1 MSGNNSGLIAN
12 QKERNAADTN
22 HLALPQVELPP
33 SLTVKQLA
41 DSLKVEPV
49 KVIKQLMRRGIIA
62 NINQPID
69 FNTAVTL
76 AQDFGYRAQPR
87 TERHVLPARKRDAGG
102 KQQTRPPIVTVMG
115 HVDHGKT
122 TLLDVIRKTNV
133 TAHEAGAITQHI
145 GAYQT
150 TVDGH
155 KITFLDTPGHR
166 AFTAMR
172 AHGAQATDIVVLVVA
187 ADDGVMPQTIEAID
201 HAKAAGVPI
210 VVAINKIDKPGT
222 NSERVKQQLA
232 DSGLVIEE
240 WGGDIVCVPIS
251 AKKGQGISDLLENLF
266 LVADILELKADPDC
280 SAEGAVIE
288 AKLDKT
294 RGALATLLV
303 QKGTLRLGNIVVA
316 GNTWGRIKAMFND
329 QGKRIKKAEPAAPVE
344 VLGLNGVPKSG
355 EVFAVVA
362 TEHQAR
368 NMVSKQEVKRQPAPL
383 SLSTLSSQIGNGQLK
398 ELNIVLKTDV
408 HGSIEPI
415 KNSVDQLNTERVR
428 ANIIHAASGSIT
440 ESDVLLASASK
451 GVIIGFNTGTA
462 PGALQLAE
470 AEGVSIQH
478 YDVIYRLEED
488 VGNALKGLL
497 EPTYAE
503 VLAGRAEIRAV
514 FPSSKQGQIAGIY
527 VREGKI
533 WRDAKAKILRQNEV
547 VHEGQISS
555 LRRFKEDVTE
565 VAAGL
570 ECGIAV
576 EGFVD
581 FHIGDV
587 VELYRKERVS

>member
-1 MSGNNSGLIAN
+1 MSRNNSELMAN
-12 QKERNAADTN
+12 QKERNTAEMNQA
-22 HLALPQVELPP
+22 ALPQIELPP
-33 SLTVKQLA
+33 SVTVKQLA

-69 FNTAVTL
+69 FDTAVML
-76 AQDFGYRAQPR
+76 AQDFGYKAQPKI
-87 TERHVLPARKRDAGG
+87 ERYILPSHKKDAGG
-102 KQQTRPPIVTVMG
+102 KLQARPPVVTVMG

-122 TLLDVIRKTNV
+122 TLLDAIRKTNV

-172 AHGAQATDIVVLVVA
+172 AHGARATDIVVLVVA
-187 ADDGVMPQTIEAID
+187 ADDGVMPQTIEAIN

-222 NSERVKQQLA
+222 NSDRIKQQLA
-232 DSGLVIEE
+232 DSGLIIEE
-240 WGGDIVCVPIS
+240 WGGDVVCVPIS

-280 SAEGAVIE
+280 NAEGAVIE

-294 RGALATLLV
+294 KGALATLLV

-329 QGKRIKKAEPAAPVE
+329 QGKRIKKAEPSTPVE
-344 VLGLNGVPKSG
+344 VLGMNGVPKSG
-355 EVFAVVA
+355 EIFIVFDS
-362 TEHQAR
+362 EHQAR
-368 NMVSKQEVKRQPAPL
+368 NTVSKQEAKHQHAPL

-408 HGSIEPI
+408 QGSIEPI
-415 KNSVDQLNTERVR
+415 KNSIERLNTERVR

-451 GVIIGFNTGTA
+451 GVIIGFNTSTA
-462 PGALQLAE
+462 PGAQQLAE

-488 VGNALKGLL
+488 VGNTLKGML

-503 VLAGRAEIRAV
+503 VLAGRAEIRAI
-514 FPSSKQGQIAGIY
+514 FPSSKQGNIAGIY
-527 VREGKI
+527 VKEGKI
-533 WRDAKAKILRQNEV
+533 WRDARAKILRQNEV
-547 VHEGQISS
+547 VQEAQISS

-570 ECGIAV
+570 ECGIVV
-576 EGFVD
+576 EGFID

-587 VELYRKERVS
+587 VELYRKEKVS